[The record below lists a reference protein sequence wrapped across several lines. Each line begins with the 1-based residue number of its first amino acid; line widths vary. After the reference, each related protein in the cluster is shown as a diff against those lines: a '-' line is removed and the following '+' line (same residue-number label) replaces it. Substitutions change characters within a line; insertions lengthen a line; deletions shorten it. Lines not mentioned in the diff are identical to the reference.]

1 MYAVIRAGGK
11 QYRVAPGDVIQIDRA
26 LEADKDGNVEFGGAD
41 VLAISSEAGK
51 IAKPNG
57 GGASVTAEV
66 LEEGRSSKVLVFKF
80 KRKKQYKK
88 MQGHRQAQTTIRVTE
103 IAYGGEKATPAGKMR
118 QEHPERMIQ
127 FAVQG
132 MLPKGPLGRKMLKKL
147 KVYAGPAHPHAAQK
161 PVELKLARTTNG

>member
-41 VLAISSEAGK
+41 VLAVSSEAGK

-103 IAYGGEKATPAGKMR
+103 IAFGGEKATAPKTERKPKKQAEASSEATAPAKQAAAKKSARKTASKKSAAKKSSGK
-118 QEHPERMIQ
+118 
-127 FAVQG
+127 
-132 MLPKGPLGRKMLKKL
+132 KK
-147 KVYAGPAHPHAAQK
+147 
-161 PVELKLARTTNG
+161 

>member
-26 LEADKDGNVEFGGAD
+26 LKADKDGNVEFGGAD

-103 IAYGGEKATPAGKMR
+103 IAFGGEKATAPKTERKPKKQAEAGEAAPAKQAAAKGKKS
-118 QEHPERMIQ
+118 
-127 FAVQG
+127 AA
-132 MLPKGPLGRKMLKKL
+132 KKSSA
-147 KVYAGPAHPHAAQK
+147 KKSSAK
-161 PVELKLARTTNG
+161 KSSSKKK

>member
-88 MQGHRQAQTTIRVTE
+88 MQG
-103 IAYGGEKATPAGKMR
+103 
-118 QEHPERMIQ
+118 
-127 FAVQG
+127 
-132 MLPKGPLGRKMLKKL
+132 
-147 KVYAGPAHPHAAQK
+147 
-161 PVELKLARTTNG
+161 

>member
-11 QYRVAPGDVIQIDRA
+11 QYRVAHGDVIQIDRS
-26 LEADKDGNVEFGGAD
+26 LEADKDGNVDFGGAD

-103 IAYGGEKATPAGKMR
+103 IAFGGEKATAPKTERKPKKQAEAGEAAPAK
-118 QEHPERMIQ
+118 
-127 FAVQG
+127 
-132 MLPKGPLGRKMLKKL
+132 
-147 KVYAGPAHPHAAQK
+147 HAAAK
-161 PVELKLARTTNG
+161 GGKKSAAKKSSAKKSPAKKSSGKKK